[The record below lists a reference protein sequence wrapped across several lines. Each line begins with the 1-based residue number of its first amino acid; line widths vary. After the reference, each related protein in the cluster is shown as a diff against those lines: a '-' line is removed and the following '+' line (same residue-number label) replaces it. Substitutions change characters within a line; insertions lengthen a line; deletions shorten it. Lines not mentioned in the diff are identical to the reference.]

1 MKSEGKLESTL
12 RKIKTKKHNK
22 PNLKEAATGC
32 LQGNLQTYIKK
43 KKSQINNMIFHL
55 KILEKEEQ
63 TEPKS
68 RTS

>member
-22 PNLKEAATGC
+22 PNLKEAAKGC

-43 KKSQINNMIFHL
+43 KEISNQ
-55 KILEKEEQ
+55 
-63 TEPKS
+63 
-68 RTS
+68 